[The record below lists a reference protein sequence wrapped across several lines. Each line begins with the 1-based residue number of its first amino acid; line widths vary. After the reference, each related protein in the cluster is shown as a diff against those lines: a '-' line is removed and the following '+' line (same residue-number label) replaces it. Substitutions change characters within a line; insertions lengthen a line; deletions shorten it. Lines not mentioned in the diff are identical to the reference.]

1 MKQVVLTLAIIA
13 ALSLNVNAAFDE
25 NEFKY
30 NGLYYRITSSSE
42 RTLSCIGADESIED
56 LIIPKEVLFTGVTYT
71 VTSIYYDAFGD
82 HVNLKSI
89 VIPNSVTEIGN
100 YAFSGCSSLESITI
114 PDNVTEIGN
123 YAFSGCSSLESITI
137 PNTVTIIGES
147 AFNDCYK
154 LKSVY
159 ISDLSSWCRIDFEDT
174 NSNPLKYAHNL
185 YLDNRLIT
193 DLVIPDDITEIKDY
207 AFNSCN
213 LTSVT
218 IHENVKSMG
227 SYAFEDCFS
236 LSAVYIFD
244 LSAWCAI
251 DFGTVYLAN
260 VDSNPLAY
268 AHNLYVNNILVTDL
282 IIPEGVTEIKPYAFY
297 GCYCIVSAS
306 IPETVTSIQSGAF
319 ACCSTL
325 KSISIPESVSEIGAY
340 AFSNCMDLSSIIIP
354 KSVTKINDNIF
365 YNCSSLTSVLIPEN
379 VTEIGSY
386 AFYGCSNLTSINIPE
401 NVSKIGRSAF
411 YNLYNTSNLN
421 AVYITD
427 LSAWCAIDFEDGY
440 SNPLSDAHDL
450 YLNDKLIKDLVIPND
465 IETIKTNAFTGCSM
479 TSVTIHQN
487 VNFVDNGAF
496 YSCGKL
502 SEVNVHSLTPPDC
515 RISQSF
521 IYYPFG
527 DSVYENATLKV
538 PRNSLI
544 AYKSAIGWREFE
556 SIREV
561 DFGGVDGVTDD
572 AVNVV
577 VGSSS
582 IEVRGV
588 SRATVDVYNFAGQ
601 RVYSGT
607 GTTIGGLEKGMY
619 VVRVA
624 GQTFKV
630 AL

>member
-13 ALSLNVNAAFDE
+13 ALSLNVNAAYDE

-123 YAFSGCSSLESITI
+123 STFFGCCSLESITI

-227 SYAFEDCFS
+227 SYAFEDC
-236 LSAVYIFD
+236 I
-244 LSAWCAI
+244 
-251 DFGTVYLAN
+251 
-260 VDSNPLAY
+260 
-268 AHNLYVNNILVTDL
+268 
-282 IIPEGVTEIKPYAFY
+282 
-297 GCYCIVSAS
+297 
-306 IPETVTSIQSGAF
+306 
-319 ACCSTL
+319 
-325 KSISIPESVSEIGAY
+325 
-340 AFSNCMDLSSIIIP
+340 
-354 KSVTKINDNIF
+354 
-365 YNCSSLTSVLIPEN
+365 
-379 VTEIGSY
+379 
-386 AFYGCSNLTSINIPE
+386 
-401 NVSKIGRSAF
+401 
-411 YNLYNTSNLN
+411 
-421 AVYITD
+421 
-427 LSAWCAIDFEDGY
+427 
-440 SNPLSDAHDL
+440 
-450 YLNDKLIKDLVIPND
+450 
-465 IETIKTNAFTGCSM
+465 
-479 TSVTIHQN
+479 
-487 VNFVDNGAF
+487 
-496 YSCGKL
+496 
-502 SEVNVHSLTPPDC
+502 
-515 RISQSF
+515 
-521 IYYPFG
+521 
-527 DSVYENATLKV
+527 
-538 PRNSLI
+538 
-544 AYKSAIGWREFE
+544 
-556 SIREV
+556 
-561 DFGGVDGVTDD
+561 
-572 AVNVV
+572 
-577 VGSSS
+577 
-582 IEVRGV
+582 
-588 SRATVDVYNFAGQ
+588 
-601 RVYSGT
+601 
-607 GTTIGGLEKGMY
+607 
-619 VVRVA
+619 
-624 GQTFKV
+624 
-630 AL
+630 